1 MERPTY
7 LSSRHS
13 IAGPFRYLKV
23 MGIFIES
30 FKIHI
35 ELPPYK
41 TVRKKNSA
49 FTMKVNQEPDKWAKR
64 ANC

>member
-41 TVRKKNSA
+41 TVRKKNFGLYDES
-49 FTMKVNQEPDKWAKR
+49 KPR
-64 ANC
+64 A